1 MGELLSAMISVLFAW
16 SGLCLIFIG
25 VGLFIRRSF
34 GLTVQGAESVL
45 TAFWIGWAFAILF
58 LQLWHFNFKVDWRV
72 LVVLMAV
79 STAGMLWNW
88 NDLWHTITKRF
99 PQKCALCFVLLLM
112 AIWLANRAIGP
123 PMNFDSGLYHL
134 TSVRWAASYAI
145 VPGLGNLHYR
155 IAFNSSY
162 FLYVAMLD
170 IGPWAQKSYH
180 FANGLLLL
188 VLFTQI
194 LLSGFKF
201 FNGSDRVYDL
211 FNILLLAPVLKQ
223 ALDVNVS
230 SPSPD
235 LPVFILGVV
244 VSSQLLALLANS
256 QYLRRET
263 GYAVFFITALASIG
277 ITIKLSFLV
286 LGGATSLLAL
296 IIWFA
301 RSSSQGGTADR
312 RTLAWVTICAAVV
325 LVSWMIRGIILSGY
339 IAFPSVMGSF
349 PVEWRISRGDVAGTV
364 NTIQDSGTTTW
375 LLY

>member
-1 MGELLSAMISVLFAW
+1 M
-16 SGLCLIFIG
+16 
-25 VGLFIRRSF
+25 
-34 GLTVQGAESVL
+34 

-58 LQLWHFNFKVDWRV
+58 LQLWHFKFKIDWRV
-72 LVVLMAV
+72 LVVLTPG
-79 STAGMLWNW
+79 STAGLLWNW

-99 PQKCALCFVLLLM
+99 PQKWAFRFVLLLM

-134 TSVRWAASYAI
+134 TSVRWAASYPI

-180 FANGLLLL
+180 LANGLLLL

-296 IIWFA
+296 IVWFA

-339 IAFPSVMGSF
+339 IAFPNVIGSF
-349 PVEWRISRGDVAGTV
+349 PVEWRIPRSDVAGTAD
-364 NTIQDSGTTTW
+364 TIQVSARQPGIV
-375 LLY
+375 LIRRFCPIGGGCSLGVSYIYKSF